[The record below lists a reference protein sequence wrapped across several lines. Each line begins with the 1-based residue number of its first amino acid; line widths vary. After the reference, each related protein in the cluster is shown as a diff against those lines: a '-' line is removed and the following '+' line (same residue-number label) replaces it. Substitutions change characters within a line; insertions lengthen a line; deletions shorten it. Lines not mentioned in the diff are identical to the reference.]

1 MKARPQAPL
10 ACSTAQ
16 TNKRVKPVCQ
26 LGTVF
31 AMFWPYYDC
40 IQRLFSTAVR
50 SRNVSNAQNIAIL
63 NVLRRSSNIAAPVR
77 VLVAFL
83 WTLLFSVFVLCSV
96 YARLS
101 KNEWSCRMEG
111 LLHLYTGSRNI
122 LANHWWRFRIQ
133 YRNRSH
139 EWLNTM
145 LEHAILFAE

>member
-1 MKARPQAPL
+1 MTGASPTHVWRDDEGTCTSRQCQNRSPESSTVPCPLSPRVPMKARPPAPL

-16 TNKRVKPVCQ
+16 TNKRVTLVCQ

-50 SRNVSNAQNIAIL
+50 SRNFSNAQNIAL
-63 NVLRRSSNIAAPVR
+63 LCVLRRSSNIAAPVR

-101 KNEWSCRMEG
+101 KNE
-111 LLHLYTGSRNI
+111 
-122 LANHWWRFRIQ
+122 
-133 YRNRSH
+133 
-139 EWLNTM
+139 
-145 LEHAILFAE
+145 